1 MPFKSVALIILDG
14 FGVGPHHEGNA
25 ITTANTP
32 TLKTIE
38 AEWAFT
44 QLSAAGIAVG
54 LPWGEAGNSEVG
66 HLTMGSGRVIYQSA
80 LRINYAIK
88 DGSFFSN
95 TALTQATNHV
105 QQHHSKLHLVGLL
118 TNGIVHASF
127 EHLEALVELARRAG
141 LTETYLHL
149 FTDGR
154 DSLPKSGSGLVAKL
168 EEKLAQAGVGRI
180 ATLIGRDFAM
190 DRDGNWD
197 RIETTWRCLF
207 EGRGNP
213 APNAQTALGAY
224 YEKGFTDS
232 DVPATVITAANG
244 TPRATIG
251 AGDAI
256 ICFNF
261 REDSMRQIAHAI
273 ADPDFHSFDRPAVP
287 KNLCAISMTA
297 YETRLAMQVAFPA
310 PIITDCLAEVVAQA
324 DKKQLRIAETEKY
337 AHVTYF
343 FNGMREDPFPGEER
357 ILIPSAEPV
366 HPEENPEM
374 HAADIAAKV
383 IERMR
388 ARTSDLIVANFA
400 NADMVGHTGDL
411 AATRR
416 AVEAI
421 DRALAQILSAA
432 DPTETALIITSD
444 HGNAEEKLDPKTG
457 HVKTAHT
464 TNPVPCFLIA
474 QGFERPK
481 TPEQIDQAKQEVRG
495 LLTDIAPTVLEL
507 LGLAKPEAMT
517 GQSLLKFL

>member
-1 MPFKSVALIILDG
+1 MAFRSVALIILDG
-14 FGVGPHHEGNA
+14 LGVGPHFEGNA

-32 TLKTIE
+32 TLRAIE
-38 AEWAFT
+38 SAWAFT

-88 DGSFFSN
+88 DGSFFTN
-95 TALTQATNHV
+95 PAFTQAIEHV
-105 QQHHSKLHLVGLL
+105 RQRGSKLHLVGLL

-127 EHLEALVELARRAG
+127 EHLEALVDLAQRAG
-141 LTETYLHL
+141 IKETYLHL
-149 FTDGR
+149 FLDGR
-154 DSLPKSGSGLVAKL
+154 DSLPRAGQELVAKL
-168 EEKLAQAGVGRI
+168 ERKLAETNVGTI
-180 ATLIGRDFAM
+180 ATLIGRDLAM

-197 RIETTWRCLF
+197 RTEATWRCLF

-213 APNAQTALGAY
+213 APDAGTALKGY
-224 YEKGFTDS
+224 YDQGLADS
-232 DVPATVITAANG
+232 GIPATVIAVQDG

-251 AGDAI
+251 TGDAV

-273 ADPDFHSFDRPAVP
+273 TDQDFREFPRPTIPELFVVA
-287 KNLCAISMTA
+287 MTA
-297 YETRLAMQVAFPA
+297 YDRGLPMVVAFPA
-310 PIITDCLAEVVAQA
+310 PIIRSCLAEIVSRAGLS
-324 DKKQLRIAETEKY
+324 QLHVAETEKY

-343 FNGMREDPFPGEER
+343 FNGLREEPFPGEER
-357 ILIPSAEPV
+357 LLIPSAEPV
-366 HPEENPEM
+366 HPEINPAMQAAEVVAAVVASLRANT
-374 HAADIAAKV
+374 HA
-383 IERMR
+383 
-388 ARTSDLIVANFA
+388 LIVANFA

-411 AATRR
+411 VATRR
-416 AVEAI
+416 AVETL
-421 DRALAQILSAA
+421 DRAVADILKTAQPGEAA
-432 DPTETALIITSD
+432 IIITSD

-464 TNPVPCFLIA
+464 TNPVPLSLIA

-481 TPEQIDQAKQEVRG
+481 TPEQVDQAKQKVKG

>member
-1 MPFKSVALIILDG
+1 MILDG
-14 FGVGPHHEGNA
+14 FGVGPHFEGNA

-32 TLKTIE
+32 TLRAIE
-38 AEWAFT
+38 SAWAFT
-44 QLSAAGIAVG
+44 QLNAAGIAVG

-88 DGSFFSN
+88 DGSFFTN
-95 TALTQATNHV
+95 PAFTQTVEHV
-105 QQHHSKLHLVGLL
+105 RQHSSKLHLVGLL

-127 EHLEALVELARRAG
+127 EHLEALVDLAQRAG
-141 LTETYLHL
+141 IKETYLHL
-149 FTDGR
+149 FLDGR
-154 DSLPKSGSGLVAKL
+154 DSLPRAGRELAAKL
-168 EEKLAQAGVGRI
+168 ERKLAETDVGTI

-197 RIETTWRCLF
+197 RTEATWRCLF

-213 APNAQTALGAY
+213 APDAGTALKGY
-224 YEKGFTDS
+224 YDRGLVDS
-232 DVPATVITAANG
+232 EIPATVITTADGKA
-244 TPRATIG
+244 RATIG
-251 AGDAI
+251 VGDAI

-273 ADPDFHSFDRPAVP
+273 ADPDFRSFDRPAVP
-287 KNLCAISMTA
+287 KNLCAVSMTA
-297 YETRLAMQVAFPA
+297 YETSLAMQVAFPA
-310 PIITDCLAEVVAQA
+310 PIIADCLAEVVAQA
-324 DKKQLRIAETEKY
+324 GKKQLRIAETEKY

-357 ILIPSAEPV
+357 ILIPSAEPI
-366 HPEENPEM
+366 HPEQNPEM
-374 HAADIAAKV
+374 HAADIAANV

-388 ARTSDLIVANFA
+388 AQSSDLIVANFA

-421 DRALAQILSAA
+421 DRALAQILPAA
-432 DPTETALIITSD
+432 NPTETALIITSD

-457 HVKTAHT
+457 QVKTAHT

-481 TPEQIDQAKQEVRG
+481 TPEQTDQAKQEVRG
-495 LLTDIAPTVLEL
+495 LLTDVAPTVLEL